1 MTDNFID
8 TPAEPANDRLQ
19 MVAAVLLGLAAIVGA
34 MSSYYSAI
42 KGGDSADTR
51 ADSGRTLAD
60 ANFFFAEDAQTR
72 AQDSAIFVPY
82 AEAVFREDEATAD
95 YLTTLMRPS
104 MAEAV
109 EWWSATDEAITPF
122 DEIDGNPYFAEG
134 AQEALA
140 EANELQDLAEDQV
153 ADAERLD
160 EQGDRFDLAVTLLA
174 LTLFFGGIATL
185 FRSSRV
191 TIALLGVAAVGL
203 VAGATTSITA
213 F

>member
-8 TPAEPANDRLQ
+8 APAEPASDRLQ
-19 MVAAVLLGLAAIVGA
+19 IVAAVLLGLAAVLGA
-34 MSSYYSAI
+34 VSSYYSAI

-82 AEAVFREDEATAD
+82 AEAVFRDEEATAD
-95 YLTTLMRPS
+95 YLITLMRPP
-104 MAEAV
+104 MADAV
-109 EWWSATDEAITPF
+109 EWWSSTDEAVTPF
-122 DEIDGNPYFAEG
+122 DEIDGNPYYAEG
-134 AQEALA
+134 AQDSLSEAA
-140 EANELQDLAEDQV
+140 ELQDLAEEQV
-153 ADAERLD
+153 AHAERLD
-160 EQGDRFDLAVTLLA
+160 AQGDRFDLAVTLLA

-191 TIALLGVAAVGL
+191 TIALLTLAAVGL
-203 VAGATTSITA
+203 VTGATTAVTA